1 MIVLPGYD
9 DRGPDDPDAPGLAY
23 DGANL
28 LDRPGFWAAYLVEA
42 VEGDL
47 DDELALLFDD
57 ELDTVRATYGQLTDS
72 GAWPAFP
79 VDLGGGARL
88 VVVRRNVDEDEGVD
102 YLLVPADGANCVQI
116 ATVEGAL
123 EGPGLSWHESVAV
136 ADRQPTALA
145 QARTLLLLAPVLGD
159 TAAESSRAVT
169 RLADA
174 LRTVGVTGQVV
185 TIAEAIV
192 SVAPAHWHRT
202 AEGVNVCDGEYST
215 RNPTSPVA
223 LKPADLRTVSDLLAS
238 GRS

>member
-1 MIVLPGYD
+1 M
-9 DRGPDDPDAPGLAY
+9 
-23 DGANL
+23 
-28 LDRPGFWAAYLVEA
+28 DRPGFWAAHLVEA
-42 VEGDL
+42 LETDL
-47 DDELALLFDD
+47 DDELALLFDE
-57 ELDTVRATYGQLTDS
+57 ELDTVRATYRPLTDTA
-72 GAWPAFP
+72 AWPVFTI
-79 VDLGGGARL
+79 DLGSGARL

-102 YLLVPADGANCVQI
+102 YLLAPAGGANCVQI

-123 EGPGLSWHESVAV
+123 EGPGLSWKELVAV
-136 ADRQPTALA
+136 ADRQPSALA
-145 QARTLLLLAPVLGD
+145 QARTLLLLAPMLGD
-159 TAAESSRAVT
+159 AAAEPSGAAT